1 MMPAA
6 ALSSRGES
14 NRQPAVAEK
23 VDIAQLILAVL
34 SPFRYGLTTREIVEL
49 TGMASYNAAGKLSK
63 MAACGKIEGFT
74 IKGDW
79 RRRWRALPA
88 HQAARQDGHP
98 AGDGACST

>member
-34 SPFRYGLTTREIVEL
+34 SPFSYGLTTREIVEL
-49 TGMASYNAAGKLSK
+49 TGMASYNASGKLSK

-74 IKGDW
+74 IKGA
-79 RRRWRALPA
+79 RHIAANIAKLPELLKS
-88 HQAARQDGHP
+88 
-98 AGDGACST
+98 GAK